1 MEEIAASYICDKG
14 LVSKLY
20 KEPIQLSSK
29 NPKIPKDKGAEDLS
43 KHSPKADMRM
53 ANRYMNNK

>member
-29 NPKIPKDKGAEDLS
+29 KNPQITQLKNGQRI
-43 KHSPKADMRM
+43 
-53 ANRYMNNK
+53 